1 MIIYVNGIHYILEEE
16 LKQVCSPTF
25 TLNDSVVRKED
36 VIRESLGWNRLDL
49 GVYPPSH
56 LSFILSHAKAYDRLD
71 IERAT
76 IDILNLIN
84 ELTYELGVDFEVLF
98 EKNKELMLQNKRS

>member
-16 LKQVCSPTF
+16 LKQCSKSTIHF
-25 TLNDSVVRKED
+25 CNVNVKKED
-36 VIRESLGWNRLDL
+36 IIHERLGWNRLDV

-71 IERAT
+71 IERVT
-76 IDILNLIN
+76 IDTLNLIN
-84 ELTYELGVDFEVLF
+84 ELTYELSVDFEALF
-98 EKNKELMLQNKRS
+98 EKNKELMLQNKHS